1 MFHKSHFWLYLLNL
15 SESLAHCDP
24 ASRESLQKLTEELES
39 LEAIFR
45 PALDPVD
52 ELEKFSVLS
61 LCGNIKR
68 ILGDTPA
75 DHSAGK
81 ARTGGV

>member
-1 MFHKSHFWLYLLNL
+1 MFHESHFWLYLMNL
-15 SESLAHCDP
+15 SESLASCDP
-24 ASRESLQKLTEELES
+24 ASREESLQKLTEELES

-45 PALDPVD
+45 PVDPVG

-68 ILGDTPA
+68 LLEA
-75 DHSAGK
+75 RQVLQESAGK
-81 ARTGGV
+81 A